1 MSLMSGVGDD
11 APRVLLIDDDE
22 NVGRLVSRVLGAK
35 GMTVTHLRQPAEI
48 EELIAGGGA
57 ATEPWDAIVLDV
69 HIGDLNGL
77 DVLAQLQEGGNR
89 TAVVM
94 LTSDE
99 SAMTATTALRG
110 GAFHY
115 IVKSQVTV
123 QLPEGVSQAVRHTR
137 MHRALLEGTTS
148 GGGGGGRGADVPS
161 TSVLVGTSSAM
172 TELRRMIP
180 RIGGSNVSVLIAGES
195 GTGKEVV
202 ARALHEASPRVRK
215 PFVPI
220 NCGAIPEGLIDSELF
235 GHTKGAFTGAT
246 TARPGVF
253 VEADGGTLFL
263 DEIGDMPLAVQA
275 RLLRA
280 LQEGEVRAVGAD
292 GVRAVDVRVLAA
304 TNVDLARAVQ
314 EGRFRADLY
323 FRLNVVNVR
332 IPALRDRDGD
342 IPALTAAMIRRHAPE
357 PRPSVTEA
365 ALNALEAYQWPGNVR
380 ELENAVLHALAM
392 SKDGVIDTTE
402 LPPAIVAAS
411 ARPRLAL
418 GSSVTTG
425 PIFDPDV
432 PLTEAKRK
440 AASEFEKSY
449 LLRIL
454 EQSKGSISGASR
466 LAGIDR
472 TNFRRLLQRHGI
484 DSSKFKS

>member
-1 MSLMSGVGDD
+1 MGSMVGDGED
-11 APRVLLIDDDE
+11 AAPRVLLIDDDE
-22 NVGRLVSRVLGAK
+22 NVGRLVTRVLGSK
-35 GMTVTHLRQPAEI
+35 GMVVSHLSQPADI
-48 EELIAGGGA
+48 EELLAGGSA
-57 ATEPWDAIVLDV
+57 ATAVWDAIVLDV

-77 DVLAQLQEGGNR
+77 DALLQLQEAGNR

-94 LTSDE
+94 LTSDD
-99 SAMTATTALRG
+99 SAITATTALRG

-115 IVKSQVTV
+115 LVKGQAPI
-123 QLPEGVSQAVRHTR
+123 QLPEVVAQAVRHTR
-137 MHRALLEGTTS
+137 MHRALAAGSE
-148 GGGGGGRGADVPS
+148 RGPESEA
-161 TSVLVGTSSAM
+161 SVLVGTSAAM
-172 TELRRMIP
+172 VELRRMIP
-180 RIGGSNVSVLIAGES
+180 RIGSANISVLIAGES

-202 ARALHEASPRVRK
+202 AHALHEASPRRNK

-235 GHTKGAFTGAT
+235 GHTRGAFTGAT

-253 VEADGGTLFL
+253 VEANGGTLFL
-263 DEIGDMPLAVQA
+263 DEIGDMPMAVQA
-275 RLLRA
+275 RLLRV

-332 IPALRDRDGD
+332 IPALRDREGD
-342 IPALTAAMIRRHAPE
+342 IPALTAAMIRRHTSA

-365 ALNALEAYQWPGNVR
+365 ALNALESYTWPGNVR

-392 SKDGVIDTTE
+392 SKDGVIDTGE
-402 LPPAIVAAS
+402 LPPAILAAS
-411 ARPRLAL
+411 ARPRVAS
-418 GSSVTTG
+418 GSAPLTTV
-425 PIFDPDV
+425 DPDV

-484 DSSKFKS
+484 DSTKFKS